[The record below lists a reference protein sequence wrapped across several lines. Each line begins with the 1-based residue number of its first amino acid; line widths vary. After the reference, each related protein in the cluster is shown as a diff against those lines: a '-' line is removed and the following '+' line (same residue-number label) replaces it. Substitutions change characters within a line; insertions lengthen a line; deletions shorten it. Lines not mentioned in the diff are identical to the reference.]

1 MQKILILVAIAATAV
16 PATVNAQ
23 ARGGVLIVDTDQ
35 VMSNC
40 TACKAAATQLQQKQ
54 STLRTRAQT
63 LNQQLQTEGKP
74 LQDQFQT
81 LNGKQ
86 PDAALQAKITAYQTK
101 ERNAQQELQ
110 RSERELQSTATHV
123 QQQIGLRLVQ
133 IVEQVRARRG
143 AQVAVAKDSTLA
155 NDNSIDVTSE
165 VLAALNGALPSVSVT
180 PLPQAPR
187 QQQQQQQQ
195 QQPQGR

>member
-1 MQKILILVAIAATAV
+1 MRKILLLAAIAATAV
-16 PATVNAQ
+16 PAAANAQ
-23 ARGGVLIVDTDQ
+23 AARGGVLIVDTDQ
-35 VMSNC
+35 VMSTC

-54 STLRTRAQT
+54 ATLRSRAQT

-74 LQDQFQT
+74 LQDQFQA

-86 PDAALQAKITAYQTK
+86 PDAAFQAKITAYQTK

-123 QQQIGLRLVQ
+123 QQQIGIRLVQ

-165 VLAALNGALPSVSVT
+165 VLAALNSALPSVSVT
-180 PLPQAPR
+180 PLPQA
-187 QQQQQQQQ
+187 QGQQQQQ